1 MMRQYLLAHLRVIIP
16 VGLLAVMS
24 LSVVAGIGY
33 LRAFPWQPH
42 SVQGKTLA
50 NLTQYVN
57 PFIGTA
63 PADAHNGRRDDRG
76 DTFPGATYPLGMVQ
90 WSPDTSSKL
99 AGGYVYS
106 DTQIDGFSLTHFSGR
121 GCIVYQDIPF
131 MPYLGDVTQSPVS
144 DPSLYV
150 ARFSHSNEQAQ
161 PGYYRVGLPDLNT
174 QVELTV
180 TPHTGMGR
188 FTFPAT
194 AAASLLINASGSING
209 VSAASVSLVPGQQ
222 EVIGSATSTIGCGHA
237 SYTIY
242 FAARFDQAFSAYGVW
257 NGANVT
263 AGATSG
269 AGASVGAYVTFDT
282 SQQQIVMASVGISFV
297 SVANAEDN
305 LARENPQPTS
315 QQFDALRQAA
325 NSAWNTRL
333 NSILIGSATPSQ
345 LSVFYTALYHIFLQP
360 NIFSDANGQY
370 IGFDGKV
377 HTVATGHA
385 QYENISTWDGY
396 RCQIALLALLAP
408 SVASDIAQSLVND
421 AQQGDGHLPRWE
433 QANSDSYGMVG
444 DGADVYIA
452 TAYAFGATQFDTAGA
467 LYAMLN
473 DQPKIREGLS
483 NYLTLGYVA
492 AATNPESVSITQEYS
507 ADDFAIA
514 QFAQALGQTSVVQIY
529 MQRAANWRHVM
540 NNASGYV
547 QPRDASGAW
556 MSGFSPAGQSGFA
569 EGDSAQY
576 TWMAPFD
583 WGALVSDVGGAAK
596 MTARLDSFFTELN
609 SDPTTMYAFM
619 GNEPS
624 FEVPWEYDFTH
635 TPSDTQEV
643 VRRIQLGLFADTPG
657 GLPGNDDGGALS
669 SWYIFSTLGLY
680 PEIAGVGGFVVGSP
694 LFSSAIVSLANGKTL
709 TINAPAAAPGA
720 PYVQALALNGRATS
734 SLWQTWAAIKNG
746 ATYTYTLGASTSAWG
761 TAPLDAPPLFLPPGV
776 PKL

>member
-42 SVQGKTLA
+42 SVQGKALA

-467 LYAMLN
+467 LYAMVTCSPRLKGGGFSDN
-473 DQPKIREGLS
+473 AQGNPSRLRLTGLPSPQYVFGGVLVAVYEQPTGRANVG
-483 NYLTLGYVA
+483 THG
-492 AATNPESVSITQEYS
+492 
-507 ADDFAIA
+507 
-514 QFAQALGQTSVVQIY
+514 QALGHTFPTAAAVLAGVLGRNRLHSLASVCCFACEDGTKLTPACI
-529 MQRAANWRHVM
+529 
-540 NNASGYV
+540 
-547 QPRDASGAW
+547 RDAFGEVVVPHHIGDLQLFEIDHIVLTHEHERRLVVKITSLAFHVLGDFGSSGKR
-556 MSGFSPAGQSGFA
+556 FPAPVA
-569 EGDSAQY
+569 ALLA
-576 TWMAPFD
+576 TRNRLI
-583 WGALVSDVGGAAK
+583 GALQAAFTRAKVTRIVHHQPLRRDQEHLQSDID
-596 MTARLDSFFTELN
+596 ARL
-609 SDPTTMYAFM
+609 
-619 GNEPS
+619 
-624 FEVPWEYDFTH
+624 
-635 TPSDTQEV
+635 
-643 VRRIQLGLFADTPG
+643 
-657 GLPGNDDGGALS
+657 LS
-669 SWYIFSTLGLY
+669 SEQQRLDRDAFTRD
-680 PEIAGVGGFVVGSP
+680 AGVP
-694 LFSSAIVSLANGKTL
+694 PIRL
-709 TINAPAAAPGA
+709 TRDRDRF
-720 PYVQALALNGRATS
+720 GRA
-734 SLWQTWAAIKNG
+734 
-746 ATYTYTLGASTSAWG
+746 
-761 TAPLDAPPLFLPPGV
+761 F
-776 PKL
+776 